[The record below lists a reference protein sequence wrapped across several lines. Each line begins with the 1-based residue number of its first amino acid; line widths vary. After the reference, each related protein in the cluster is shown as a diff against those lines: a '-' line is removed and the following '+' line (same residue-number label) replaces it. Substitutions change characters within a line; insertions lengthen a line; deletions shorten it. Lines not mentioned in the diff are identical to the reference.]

1 MPRQNFLASD
11 FFVAA
16 NEVCAKQALK
26 NIPEHLSHIKFL
38 KENSLLQSM
47 RFLYVH
53 PEKEVHN
60 YIDVSLLP
68 LDDQY
73 VRISLHASYTNG
85 QAFYTDPD
93 ISNALHNFEQAVQA
107 SLKNDYS
114 YFNHEKKV
122 IAKKPSYIV
131 NAFLSMIGLLF
142 LWKKLT
148 S

>member
-1 MPRQNFLASD
+1 MPRQNFLSSD
-11 FFVAA
+11 FFVMSS
-16 NEVCAKQALK
+16 ERVAKQALI
-26 NIPEHLSHIKFL
+26 NIPEHVSNIKFL
-38 KENSLLQSM
+38 KENQLVNSM

-60 YIDVSLLP
+60 YIDVSVLP

-73 VRISLHASYTNG
+73 IRFCLHASYTNG

-93 ISNALHNFEQAVQA
+93 ISNALQNFEKAVHA
-107 SLKNDYS
+107 ALKNDYS
-114 YFNHEKKV
+114 YLRQNTKQ
-122 IAKKPSYIV
+122 ASATPSYLV
-131 NAFLSMIGLLF
+131 NAFLSMLGLLF